1 MEPADSQ
8 HRNSARRINV
18 ISAAITAVIL
28 VITTAWLV
36 ILLF

>member
-1 MEPADSQ
+1 MEPAERPNRTSA
-8 HRNSARRINV
+8 HRTNLIA
-18 ISAAITAVIL
+18 AAITAVVL

>member
-1 MEPADSQ
+1 MKPAESPLRKTATRTD
-8 HRNSARRINV
+8 V
-18 ISAAITAVIL
+18 IAGTITAVIL

>member
-1 MEPADSQ
+1 MKPTERLPRKLFTKTDV
-8 HRNSARRINV
+8 V
-18 ISAAITAVIL
+18 IGIITAIIL